1 MARHKKEPKKFP
13 GFEIG
18 RGELVTSLA
27 QISDACEY
35 KEGKGVKRWNRM
47 KVSRLL
53 HRLQEYHYIEL
64 LRYSYGTCI
73 RVCNY
78 DRYQSQ
84 ETYKKDIPLRNCY
97 DGVTMV
103 LPYNNG
109 KNVNKKEKAADAV
122 GVHNAST
129 PQKIDETLDILA
141 DKLKSEK
148 IFPQAKGFV
157 TTWKNKGKNR
167 GAILHALNAVYI
179 KKKFK
184 AGPWA
189 YARKVLD
196 VENGNYNE
204 AESLLEHKNI
214 KTEGVDPKIV
224 ALADKVGN
232 RVDEREDRIRELR
245 KQAEIIQGEAHLE

>member
-1 MARHKKEPKKFP
+1 
-13 GFEIG
+13 
-18 RGELVTSLA
+18 
-27 QISDACEY
+27 
-35 KEGKGVKRWNRM
+35 
-47 KVSRLL
+47 
-53 HRLQEYHYIEL
+53 
-64 LRYSYGTCI
+64 
-73 RVCNY
+73 
-78 DRYQSQ
+78 
-84 ETYKKDIPLRNCY
+84 
-97 DGVTMV
+97 MV